1 MNCGNPSLKCFYDPS
16 CSTSGGVGCNA
27 GGVGQNCRFCDTG
40 GGAPA
45 CPTGLLQS
53 GTAAEVV
60 RDGGHDAV
68 NGEWYPY
75 PTPTPWPTP
84 PSLLPCQYAPVTM
97 NCGNPSLKCFYDPS
111 CSTSGGVGC
120 NAGGVGQNC
129 RFCDTGGGAPAC
141 PTGLLQ
147 SGTAAQVVRDG
158 GNDA

>member
-27 GGVGQNCRFCDTG
+27 GGVGQDCRFCDTS

-45 CPTGLLQS
+45 CPT
-53 GTAAEVV
+53 
-60 RDGGHDAV
+60 
-68 NGEWYPY
+68 
-75 PTPTPWPTP
+75 
-84 PSLLPCQYAPVTM
+84 LPCQEAPVTM

-120 NAGGVGQNC
+120 NAGGVGQYC

-141 PTGLLQ
+141 PN
-147 SGTAAQVVRDG
+147 AA
-158 GNDA
+158 